1 LYKGWYDQDYR
12 RSVLKPREFSAIFDA
27 AENHADYFFP
37 RKDKEHEYQVF
48 EKDLYKTQI
57 YKNK

>member
-1 LYKGWYDQDYR
+1 MTRITGGQFGNLA
-12 RSVLKPREFSAIFDA
+12 REFSAIFDA
-27 AENHADYFFP
+27 AEKHAEYFFP
-37 RKDKEHEYQVF
+37 RKDKENEYRVF